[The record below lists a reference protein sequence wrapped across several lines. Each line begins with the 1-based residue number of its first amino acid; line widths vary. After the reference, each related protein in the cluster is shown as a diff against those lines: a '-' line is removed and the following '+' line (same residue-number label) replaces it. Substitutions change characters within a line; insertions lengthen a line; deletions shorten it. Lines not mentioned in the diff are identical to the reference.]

1 MSTEQVNEWF
11 DAFGSMG
18 YLVGFLLPFIE
29 AFIPILPLI
38 VFVIVNVNAYGF
50 VIGMILAWLGTV
62 LGSFIMFLIF
72 RRLSNSKYMIRLKQ
86 RKSAERLIKYID
98 EHGVIPIFI
107 LFCFPFTPSALV
119 NLIASVTNIKS
130 VHYFWVLA
138 LSKLVMISL
147 VGWLGKDIA
156 TLLTNPIR
164 ITLVVIVV
172 IIVWFIG
179 RKVEK
184 HFMHSSK
191 E

>member
-11 DAFGSMG
+11 DAFGNMG

-50 VIGMILAWLGTV
+50 IIGMILAWLGTV

-72 RRLSNSKYMIRLKQ
+72 RRLSNSKYMKRLKQ

-130 VHYFWVLA
+130 VHYFWVLT

-147 VGWLGKDIA
+147 VGWLGKDIS
-156 TLLTNPIR
+156 TLFTNPLR
-164 ITLVVIVV
+164 ITIVVIVV

-184 HFMHSSK
+184 HFIHSSK

>member
-11 DAFGSMG
+11 NAFGNMG
-18 YLVGFLLPFIE
+18 DLVGFLLPFIE
-29 AFIPILPLI
+29 VFIPILPLI

-50 VIGMILAWLGTV
+50 IIGMILAWLGTV

-72 RRLSNSKYMIRLKQ
+72 RRLSNSKYMKRLKQ

-147 VGWLGKDIA
+147 VGWLGKDIS
-156 TLLTNPIR
+156 TLFTNPLR
-164 ITLVVIVV
+164 ITIVVIVV

>member
-50 VIGMILAWLGTV
+50 AIGMILAWLGTV

-72 RRLSNSKYMIRLKQ
+72 RRLSNSKYMKRLKQ

-156 TLLTNPIR
+156 TLFTNPIR

-179 RKVEK
+179 RKLEK

>member
-11 DAFGSMG
+11 NAFGNMG

-50 VIGMILAWLGTV
+50 VIGMTLAWLGTV

-72 RRLSNSKYMIRLKQ
+72 RRLSNSKYMKRLKQ

-130 VHYFWVLA
+130 AHYFWVLA

-147 VGWLGKDIA
+147 VGWLGKDIS
-156 TLLTNPIR
+156 TLFTNPLR
-164 ITLVVIVV
+164 ITIVVIVV

>member
-164 ITLVVIVV
+164 ITLVVIVI

>member
-11 DAFGSMG
+11 NAFGNMG
-18 YLVGFLLPFIE
+18 DLVGFLLPFIE

-72 RRLSNSKYMIRLKQ
+72 RRLSNSKYMKRLKQ

-147 VGWLGKDIA
+147 VGWLGKDIS
-156 TLLTNPIR
+156 TLFTNPLR
-164 ITLVVIVV
+164 ITIVVIVV

>member
-72 RRLSNSKYMIRLKQ
+72 RRLSNTKYMIRLKQ

-164 ITLVVIVV
+164 ITLVVIVI

>member
-1 MSTEQVNEWF
+1 MSTEQVNHWF
-11 DAFGSMG
+11 DVFGNMG
-18 YLVGFLLPFIE
+18 YLVGFFLPFIE

-50 VIGMILAWLGTV
+50 VIGMTLAWLGTV
-62 LGSFIMFLIF
+62 FGSFIMFLIF
-72 RRLSNSKYMIRLKQ
+72 RRLAHSKYMKRLKK
-86 RKSAERLIKYID
+86 RKSANRLIKYID
-98 EHGVIPIFI
+98 KHGVIPIFI

-147 VGWLGKDIA
+147 VGWLGKDIS
-156 TLLTNPIR
+156 TLFTNPIR
-164 ITLVVIVV
+164 ITIVVIVV

-179 RKVEK
+179 RQVEK
-184 HFMHSSK
+184 HFMHSS
-191 E
+191 EE

>member
-72 RRLSNSKYMIRLKQ
+72 RRLSNAKYMIRLKQ